1 MNWEEVTVM
10 TINRKEDSNNE
21 EIYGVC
27 MEVAGIESCGFGVG
41 PMEIPRDNNNDK
53 EN

>member
-1 MNWEEVTVM
+1 M
-10 TINRKEDSNNE
+10 INRKEDGENE

-41 PMEIPRDNNNDK
+41 PMTIPSKDNDREK
-53 EN
+53 